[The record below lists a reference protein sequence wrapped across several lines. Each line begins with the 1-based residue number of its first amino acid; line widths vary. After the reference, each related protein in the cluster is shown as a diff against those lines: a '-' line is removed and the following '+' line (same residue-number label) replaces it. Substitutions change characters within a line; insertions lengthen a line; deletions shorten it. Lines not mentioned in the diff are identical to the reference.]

1 MLGSAFRLP
10 DARDWGSSS
19 RRALSSPQ
27 QLPRPPARSAQRRL
41 TRRRQRGG
49 GGGSGSRQRDNRVL
63 MRHKIPEPR
72 AGCSPPSSL
81 ERSPKGTGRAPSRRF
96 SMGHP
101 PHPRVT
107 PSGKGGSWR
116 PRRGGK
122 PSSERRS
129 AAGVR
134 LINLGPSQSRRDHAP
149 EAWLRPRSPAPDS
162 TSAAHGLPS
171 RLRARAPET
180 PGGSTRSVAATARRP
195 GDESLRP
202 EAPKGHSPP
211 RLRPPLAGG
220 LSALRAGNLGS
231 RGERGEGSL
240 A

>member
-10 DARDWGSSS
+10 DARDGGSNS

-27 QLPRPPARSAQRRL
+27 RLPRPPARSAQRRL
-41 TRRRQRGG
+41 TRRKQRGGGGG

-72 AGCSPPSSL
+72 AGCSPPSSR

-134 LINLGPSQSRRDHAP
+134 LINLGPSQSPPRPRPRALAP
-149 EAWLRPRSPAPDS
+149 PPAAPPPTPPPPPTAFRAGSELELRKLLAAPRGRSPRSP
-162 TSAAHGLPS
+162 
-171 RLRARAPET
+171 RL
-180 PGGSTRSVAATARRP
+180 PGGQATNAYAQRRRKAIPPAA
-195 GDESLRP
+195 
-202 EAPKGHSPP
+202 PP
-211 RLRPPLAGG
+211 FLGG
-220 LSALRAGNLGS
+220 WALRSPGG
-231 RGERGEGSL
+231 
-240 A
+240 

>member
-10 DARDWGSSS
+10 DARDGGSSS

-27 QLPRPPARSAQRRL
+27 RLPRPPARSAQRRL

-49 GGGSGSRQRDNRVL
+49 GGGGGGSGSRQRDNRVV
-63 MRHKIPEPR
+63 MRHKIPERR
-72 AGCSPPSSL
+72 AGCSPPSSR

-134 LINLGPSQSRRDHAP
+134 LINLGPSQSP
-149 EAWLRPRSPAPDS
+149 PRPRPRALAPPPQPRPRLLLRRPRPS
-162 TSAAHGLPS
+162 S

-180 PGGSTRSVAATARRP
+180 PGGSTRSAAEVAATARRP
-195 GDESLRP
+195 GDECLRP
-202 EAPKGHSPP
+202 EAPKGHSPAA
-211 RLRPPLAGG
+211 PPFLGG
-220 LSALRAGNLGS
+220 WALRSPGG
-231 RGERGEGSL
+231 
-240 A
+240 